1 MKIVIAAIMAAL
13 ISGIGVGFQ
22 GTFNALLQRNIGLV
36 GLICWVHFVGFV
48 VSIPLVIIYRPNLI
62 RQIMEFKQAG
72 VPFFV
77 LFSGVFG
84 LIIVPGIA
92 FSIEKLNP
100 AIALAILMLGQLLIS
115 MFIQQFGLLGVTQEN
130 ISMMQVF
137 AILLIILGVGLFFI
151 R

>member
-1 MKIVIAAIMAAL
+1 M
-13 ISGIGVGFQ
+13 
-22 GTFNALLQRNIGLV
+22 
-36 GLICWVHFVGFV
+36 
-48 VSIPLVIIYRPNLI
+48 
-62 RQIMEFKQAG
+62 
-72 VPFFV
+72 
-77 LFSGVFG
+77 LFSGVLG